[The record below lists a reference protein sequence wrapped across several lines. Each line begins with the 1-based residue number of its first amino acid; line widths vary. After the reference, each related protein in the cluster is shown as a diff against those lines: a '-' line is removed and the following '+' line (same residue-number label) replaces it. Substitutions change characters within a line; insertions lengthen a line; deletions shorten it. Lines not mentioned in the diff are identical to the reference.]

1 MFGHKQK
8 QKLLSSGAQ
17 AEGVVFKAWIP
28 SHREE
33 CVGVRVT
40 FPDGSTGE
48 FEQGGLWRP
57 KIGTLIEGDRVPV
70 RYDPADS
77 SKVTLDVP
85 LMERRHAEAW
95 ARQFP
100 SAAGRAEVVPERL
113 GADSAPDDASIP

>member
-8 QKLLSSGAQ
+8 LLSNGAQ
-17 AEGVVFKAWIP
+17 TEGVVFKAWTHQ
-28 SHREE
+28 HRQE
-33 CVGVRVT
+33 CVRVRVK

-57 KIGTLIEGDRVPV
+57 KVGTLIEGDVVPI
-70 RYDPADS
+70 RYDPADD

-85 LMERRHAEAW
+85 LMEQRHAEAW

-100 SAAGRAEVVPERL
+100 SVEGRADAVFEQL
-113 GADSAPDDASIP
+113 GTDGTDAPSS

>member
-1 MFGHKQK
+1 MFGQK
-8 QKLLSSGAQ
+8 KKLLSSGAQ

-33 CVGVRVT
+33 CVRVRVR

-57 KIGTLIEGDRVPV
+57 KIGTLVEGDVVPV
-70 RYDPADS
+70 RYDSADP

-85 LMERRHAEAW
+85 LMEQRHAEAW

-100 SAAGRAEVVPERL
+100 SAEGRAEAVFEQL
-113 GADSAPDDASIP
+113 GTDQAGDDASSR